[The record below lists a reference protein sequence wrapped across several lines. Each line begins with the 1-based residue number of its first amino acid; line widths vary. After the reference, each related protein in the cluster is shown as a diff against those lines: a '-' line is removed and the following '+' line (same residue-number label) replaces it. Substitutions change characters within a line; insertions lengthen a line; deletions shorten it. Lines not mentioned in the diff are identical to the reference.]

1 MLPNP
6 FIEWIIDWAINQE
19 CSITP
24 EVEDTAQKAHC
35 IPISL
40 RMTRESAWLMAGR
53 MILES
58 HEDSHQPGLR
68 NPTKGCRP
76 YKLLSDSIRRL
87 AHQQLAVLCLQT
99 LPTCPWTSKCSR
111 HLNPYHRSGS
121 PQVPMMS
128 TRLCRWSKKN
138 APWEQKLPKLW
149 RFVKCLSM
157 DKVLIYIDDLSWFS
171 PQFSK

>member
-1 MLPNP
+1 MLHNP
-6 FIEWIIDWAINQE
+6 RGGGHCPRSSLHSHFTENDKRVSMADGWQD
-19 CSITP
+19 
-24 EVEDTAQKAHC
+24 DT
-35 IPISL
+35 
-40 RMTRESAWLMAGR
+40 G
-53 MILES
+53 S

-111 HLNPYHRSGS
+111 HLNPYRRSGS

-128 TRLCRWSKKN
+128 TSLRRWPKKN

-157 DKVLIYIDDLSWFS
+157 DQVLIYIDDLSWFS